1 MQALIFDLDGTL
13 IDTVYAHVFAWQRA
27 FAEAGLAIDGWRIH
41 RRIGMSGGL
50 AARAAARELGR
61 EITAAEEEALLKRH
75 GELFRKFLPERRPL
89 PGAIDLLH
97 SLRAQEIP
105 FGIATSGSRP
115 EIDLSL
121 EALGIGPE
129 TVVIER
135 RDVKRAKPEPD
146 LFLACQQRLGIA
158 VGECYV
164 VGDAVW
170 DLLAARRAGMLSV
183 GLLSGGY
190 GENELLAAGAYR
202 VYRDAAVLH
211 KSLDELGVLP

>member
-1 MQALIFDLDGTL
+1 
-13 IDTVYAHVFAWQRA
+13 
-27 FAEAGLAIDGWRIH
+27 
-41 RRIGMSGGL
+41 MSGGL

-89 PGAIDLLH
+89 PGAIDLLR
-97 SLRAQEIP
+97 SLRAQKIP

-146 LFLACQQRLGIA
+146 LFLAASRSSALRSASATSSAMRCGT
-158 VGECYV
+158 C
-164 VGDAVW
+164 W
-170 DLLAARRAGMLSV
+170 RR
-183 GLLSGGY
+183 
-190 GENELLAAGAYR
+190 GAP
-202 VYRDAAVLH
+202 AC
-211 KSLDELGVLP
+211 